1 MRSKIIRD
9 LTLDAIISIL
19 ILEGV
24 LFGIKFLLSEYLSKL
39 PLTKTIN
46 DYYIL
51 IAIGIGLISVLFFGF
66 HCMLCLKKYKI
77 VMDRNGFSDA
87 TYYEYYKQANKCC
100 NYRVNGDF
108 VFVNTTHGIIC
119 MEKCDITDRRS
130 RRVKHTRRRRGK
142 NIAGNT
148 TYVMHTH
155 EYYTYHFDLYTEH
168 GHFKNTV
175 ANNAVLEDLNKLF
188 YGH

>member
-1 MRSKIIRD
+1 MCVAARDAGFKEFYAPAEDAMEAAAVEGITVYAVENMRQ
-9 LTLDAIISIL
+9 LVCHLNGT
-19 ILEGV
+19 E
-24 LFGIKFLLSEYLSKL
+24 
-39 PLTKTIN
+39 PLTPVN
-46 DYYIL
+46 Y
-51 IAIGIGLISVLFFGF
+51 
-66 HCMLCLKKYKI
+66 
-77 VMDRNGFSDA
+77 DRNGFSDV
-87 TYYEYYKQANKCC
+87 TYYEYYKQAKKCC

-142 NIAGNT
+142 NRAGNT

>member
-1 MRSKIIRD
+1 MKAKIIRD
-9 LTLDAIISIL
+9 LVWDAIISLL
-19 ILEGV
+19 ISEGA
-24 LFGIKFLLSEYLSKL
+24 LFGIHWLLGEYLPKLTIAKVLSE
-39 PLTKTIN
+39 
-46 DYYIL
+46 YYIL
-51 IAIGIGLISVLFFGF
+51 IAIAVGLISVLFFGI
-66 HCMLCLKKYKI
+66 HGLLCIKKYKI
-77 VMDRNGFSDA
+77 VRERNDISDSL
-87 TYYEYYKQANKCC
+87 YYEYYKNAKKCC
-100 NYRVNGDF
+100 NYRVYGDF
-108 VFVNTTHGIIC
+108 VFVNTAHGIIC

-142 NIAGNT
+142 NRAGNT